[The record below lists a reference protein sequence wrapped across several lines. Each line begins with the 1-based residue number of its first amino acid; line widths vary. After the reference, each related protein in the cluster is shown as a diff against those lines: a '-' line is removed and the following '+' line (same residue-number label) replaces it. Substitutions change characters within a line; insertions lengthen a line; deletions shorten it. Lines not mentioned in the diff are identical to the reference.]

1 MIGNFWRMGNTN
13 LLNAAPS
20 ASSYQVENKIRIT
33 LTGTQETL
41 MAPLIA
47 RAKDAELPQP
57 VLNDVYAVQTL
68 SRIDHDIEKFQ
79 IDDSKTTMH
88 TLGSLCLDK
97 WTTEYLASNPH
108 STVLHLACGLDS
120 RWQRLQPDL
129 TTIRWID
136 VDLPDVVEL
145 RSRLIPDPEGDYHLL
160 AADAT
165 EEAWLKQIPADRPT
179 VIICQGL
186 LMYLEEDVGKRLI
199 QRLVDHFKSGQLI
212 IDCVGTMVLSLQD
225 KIEVIKATGSS
236 FKWGID
242 EPKTLESLHPQLKML
257 ECLSPAELPGFS
269 RMPLGTRLMLTSYS
283 YLPWFRYLSS
293 VVRFNF

>member
-1 MIGNFWRMGNTN
+1 MSNSDTLDNILTN
-13 LLNAAPS
+13 PAL
-20 ASSYQVENKIRIT
+20 SYHVENKVKVN
-33 LTGTQETL
+33 LTGTEETL

-47 RAKDAELPQP
+47 RAKDAEMPQP
-57 VLNDVYAVQTL
+57 LLNDVYALQTL

-79 IDDSKTTMH
+79 IDDNKATMH
-88 TLGSLCLDK
+88 TLRALCLDK
-97 WTTEYLASNPH
+97 WTSEFLASNPH
-108 STVLHLACGLDS
+108 CTVLHIGCGLDS

-129 TTIRWID
+129 TMARWID

-145 RSRLIPDPEGDYHLL
+145 RSKLIPIPEGDYTLL

-165 EEAWLKQIPADRPT
+165 EESWLKQIPADRPT
-179 VIICQGL
+179 VVICQGL
-186 LMYLEEDVGKRLI
+186 LMYLEEEVGKRLI

-212 IDCVGTMVLSLQD
+212 IDCIGTIVLSLQD
-225 KIEVIKATGSS
+225 RIEVIRATGSS

-257 ECLSPAELPGFS
+257 ECLGPGDLQGFS
-269 RMPLGTRLMLTSYS
+269 RMPLGTRLMLSTYS

-293 VVRFNF
+293 FVRFNF